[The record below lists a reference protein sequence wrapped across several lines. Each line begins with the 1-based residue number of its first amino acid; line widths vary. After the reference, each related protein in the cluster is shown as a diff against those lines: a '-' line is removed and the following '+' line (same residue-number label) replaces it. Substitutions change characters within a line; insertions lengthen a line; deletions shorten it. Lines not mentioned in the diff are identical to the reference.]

1 MSNNSLSINAQ
12 AAARTIADYFACA
25 VTIEGELERISYN
38 HMGATLTDT
47 VLQAGLNYRSV
58 VLPRV
63 RHVLVEYPDAQTT
76 TKFWTVLR
84 EIGPNTVLRWSH
96 PEKIDRLNRL
106 IELLLAYTIETE
118 AQLSEW
124 LSSNAATEELLSLK
138 GIGPKTVDYLKILV
152 GIPTIA
158 VDRHVKALFKILDLE
173 FSGYEDFRSVL
184 CHAAEILRIPA
195 HILDGI
201 IWQHLSKNG
210 SPTKP
215 AN

>member
-1 MSNNSLSINAQ
+1 MSNNGLSMNAQ
-12 AAARTIADYFACA
+12 AAARTIADYFSCA
-25 VTIEGELERISYN
+25 LTIEGELARTSYN

-76 TKFWTVLR
+76 TKFWAVLR
-84 EIGPNTVLRWSH
+84 EMGPNTVLRWSH

-106 IELLLAYTIETE
+106 IGLLLTYAIETE

-124 LSSNAATEELLSLK
+124 LVSNAATEELLSLK

-158 VDRHVKALFKILDLE
+158 VDRHIKALFRILDLE
-173 FSGYEDFRSVL
+173 FSEYEDFKSVL
-184 CHAAEILRIPA
+184 CHAAEILCIPPQ
-195 HILDGI
+195 ILDGI
-201 IWQHLSKNG
+201 VWQHLSTNG
-210 SPTKP
+210 NLAKP